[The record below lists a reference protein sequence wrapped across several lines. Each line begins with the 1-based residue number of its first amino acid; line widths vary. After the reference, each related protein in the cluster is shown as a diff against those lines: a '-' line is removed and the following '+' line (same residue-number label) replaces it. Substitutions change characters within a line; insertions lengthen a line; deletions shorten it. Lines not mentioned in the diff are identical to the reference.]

1 MKVIAMIP
9 TYNEAANVGLL
20 LDDLMTIGGLEA
32 VVVDDSSPDGT
43 AGVVRAAAERH
54 PGRVHLV
61 VRTGRRGRGAAGVE
75 GFRRAL
81 DLGATHVV
89 EMDADLSHPARYV
102 PALVVAAEA
111 GADVVIASRLVP
123 GGGELN
129 RSLYRHFITKA
140 ANLLTRKVMGYPVQD
155 CTSGFRL
162 FRREVLEAIDLG
174 TLSAEGPAIVG
185 EVLYR
190 ALRAGFRAVE
200 VPFVYEDRRFG
211 ASSLKTSTL
220 VNCLVWLGRLKVR
233 QATVDR
239 AAWRRAR

>member
-9 TYNEAANVGLL
+9 TYNEAANIGLL
-20 LDDLMTIGGLEA
+20 LDDLMTIADLEA

-43 AGVVRAAAERH
+43 AAVVRTVAARR
-54 PGRVHLV
+54 PGRVHLI

-102 PALVVAAEA
+102 PALVEAAR
-111 GADVVIASRLVP
+111 GADVVLASRLVA
-123 GGGELN
+123 GGGEIN
-129 RSLYRHFITKA
+129 RSIYRIFVTKA
-140 ANLLTRKVMGYPVQD
+140 ANLLTRKVMGYPVHD

-174 TLSAEGPAIVG
+174 TLTAEGPAIVG

-200 VPFVYEDRRFG
+200 VPFIYEDRRFG
-211 ASSLKTSTL
+211 ASSLKASTL
-220 VNCLVWLGRLKVR
+220 IDCLVWLGRLKIR
-233 QATVDR
+233 QRTVDR
-239 AAWRRAR
+239 AAWRR